1 MLELLLLHD
10 AFHHIIMVGHNPTL
24 SYFAEHFT
32 SEDIGE
38 IPPGTLLILRGSFDS
53 WRDMTKGN
61 MQLVEKFIPD

>member
-1 MLELLLLHD
+1 
-10 AFHHIIMVGHNPTL
+10 MVGHNPTL